1 MTQAAGL
8 LAGLLL
14 PWAAGFALVRLA
26 LARLGERDPWVE
38 VGYGHFAGVLLV
50 TLLLRVQDLVGMRL
64 GFAPAAAI
72 LALVALAGLVLAQRA
87 LRGVAAAAPAAP
99 ERDPLA
105 MRWFAAI
112 ALALIAVRVGSLA
125 VEVLLRPLFA
135 WDAWSQWA
143 TKAKVWSALADIVPF
158 IGYDEWLARKP
169 GYTDTA
175 PHYPATIPLLQTW
188 MALAI
193 GRFDDA
199 LVNVP
204 WLAGFV
210 ALGLGVFGQLRR
222 LGAGTSWATI
232 ATWLVLSLPLLDTHV
247 ALPGYADFHLAAAYA
262 LAVLALAQWET
273 SPSRGALVLLVVG
286 AVLLPLLKVPGIAW
300 LGTLVLGFAI
310 ARFGTTPMRIAGIGA
325 AVLAI
330 TVAGALLVGSAK
342 VAADPASTQYRI
354 VESLVRHL
362 FAFGNFHLLWY
373 LLPVVLVVG
382 WREVVV
388 QKATAITLAAG
399 FGFLVWTFLF
409 TQAGDW
415 VVDYTTVNR
424 ALLHIAPAATAFA
437 ALVAWRWARSR
448 AAAAAAAAA
457 RSATTSE
464 VPSDPPPAGTSA

>member
-1 MTQAAGL
+1 MTGLPGL
-8 LAGLLL
+8 LAGVLL
-14 PWAAGFALVRLA
+14 PWAAGFALVRLL
-26 LARLGERDPWVE
+26 LARAGERDPWVE
-38 VGYGHFAGVLLV
+38 AGYGHFVGVLLV
-50 TLLLRVQDLVGMRL
+50 ALLLRAQDLAGMRL
-64 GFAPAAAI
+64 AFVPVAAV
-72 LALVALAGLVLAQRA
+72 LALVALAAFVLAQRA
-87 LRGVAAAAPAAP
+87 HRGAAAAAAV
-99 ERDPLA
+99 ERSADPLA
-105 MRWFAAI
+105 IRWLAAI
-112 ALALIAVRVGSLA
+112 ALVLIALRIGTLA

-143 TKAKVWSALADIVPF
+143 TKAKVWSALRDIVPF
-158 IGYDEWLARKP
+158 IGYDDWLARKP

-199 LVNVP
+199 LVNAP

-222 LGAGTSWATI
+222 LAVGTAWATI

-262 LAVLALAQWET
+262 LAALALAQWES
-273 SPSRGALVLLVVG
+273 SPSRGALVLFVAG

-300 LGTLVLGFAI
+300 LGTLALGLAI
-310 ARFGTTPMRIAGIGA
+310 ARFGTTPARIVGIGA
-325 AVLAI
+325 AVLAV
-330 TVAGALLVGSAK
+330 TVAGGMFVGSAK
-342 VAADPASTQYRI
+342 VAVDPASTQYRV

-373 LLPVVLVVG
+373 LLPLVLAAG
-382 WREVVV
+382 WRELVAL
-388 QKATAITLAAG
+388 KATTIALLAG
-399 FGFLVWTFLF
+399 FGFLLWTFLF

-424 ALLHIAPAATAFA
+424 ALLHIAPALTAYA
-437 ALVAWRWARSR
+437 ALVAWRWAVAR
-448 AAAAAAAAA
+448 APTRVAVPLDA
-457 RSATTSE
+457 
-464 VPSDPPPAGTSA
+464 PSDPPPAATSA